1 MEKITQ
7 EISIATNKER
17 FQKLKKIK
25 QSLEEPNITNKLAS
39 KLINDLL
46 QFPEVTAKEINVKKN
61 LIIVCFIKHLKAEPK
76 FRV

>member
-61 LIIVCFIKHLKAEPK
+61 
-76 FRV
+76 